1 VGHLNR
7 GKSLGHVRSTDWEV
21 GRRLGRAAC
30 SEERFS
36 WGKYDVKHRTQLL
49 KICLLSAT
57 IFTSVVFTLPALAQS
72 AAVEEA
78 DENAIVVTATRRS
91 TTIQDT
97 PINISAI
104 GSEQLQNLQVDDLK
118 DLGAITPGVTI
129 VDTGPRGAGN
139 IIARGL
145 TATSGGGSGAIGSYL
160 GDVPLYLDFKLIDIQ
175 RVEVLLGPQG
185 TLYGKG
191 TLGGA
196 IRYIPGRPDNEF
208 SYTARGRA
216 YTVAHSDNFG
226 YSGEATIN
234 VPLIKDVLSFR
245 SATGY
250 YSDPGFIDYTT
261 LLRTPGVSLAQPGPV
276 SNPLGTA
283 AQRAANFTR
292 AEDLNYERT
301 ISTRNQLGLN
311 VGDIKGY
318 FTYAYQQTKTG
329 GAQSTTAGIVGEGKY
344 ESAKRYREPGT
355 RGAHLYSAEI
365 EVPLFGIATLN
376 SATAWT
382 TQRSRTVGDVT
393 DLLLD
398 LDYGYELFP
407 AFSGYTTGT
416 SKTDQFN
423 QEIRIVST
431 HGGPINWVLGG
442 FYNNVR
448 ARSDGL
454 ETLPGYAAY
463 RNINRPD
470 NAEYVSFTNTRNAEK
485 AVFGEATLQAT
496 SKLQFTGGLRYFT
509 YDAFITGGSDTPLTA
524 SGRRRMPYPSLTIDP
539 SRIRSGSTNADGF
552 VWKANTSYK
561 FSSTLMAY
569 FTYSTGYR
577 IGGVNRVVPCIV
589 PIDTTQQNLCALP
602 DELSFD
608 PDKTKN
614 IELGMRGEFFD
625 RRLSATV
632 SIFQVKWDGIQLG
645 SSTFYGN
652 IGITANA
659 GAAKSQG
666 VDMSF
671 SARPTNRLTISGNY
685 SYLDA
690 KLTVDALGLISV
702 KRGSPQD
709 GLVKDGK
716 VDALAGDRLPGS
728 AKHTG
733 SLSATYTLPL
743 GSNELGLNW
752 TATYTGNRLTEVG
765 ARGGG
770 EKMPGFLLN
779 RASVMYRTDKFD
791 IGLYATNIFDVY
803 SITGVGQDLTRRYFV
818 NDGVVARYYTRTI
831 GQPRVIGI
839 ETRIK
844 Y

>member
-1 VGHLNR
+1 M
-7 GKSLGHVRSTDWEV
+7 
-21 GRRLGRAAC
+21 
-30 SEERFS
+30 
-36 WGKYDVKHRTQLL
+36 
-49 KICLLSAT
+49 SAT
-57 IFTSVVFTLPALAQS
+57 ILTGFALPSSAFAQS
-72 AAVEEA
+72 APVELD

-97 PINISAI
+97 PVNISAI
-104 GSEQLQNLQVDDLK
+104 TSEQMQTLQVDDLR

-129 VDTGPRGAGN
+129 VDTGPRSAGN

-145 TATSGGGSGAIGSYL
+145 TATSTGGSGAIGSYL
-160 GDVPLYLDFKLIDIQ
+160 GDIPLYLDFKLIDID

-196 IRYIPGRPDNEF
+196 IRYIPARPKNEF
-208 SYTARGRA
+208 SYSVRARA
-216 YTVAHSDNFG
+216 YTVAHADDFG
-226 YSGEATIN
+226 YSGEATVN
-234 VPLIKDVLSFR
+234 VPLIGDVLAFR
-245 SATGY
+245 TSTGY
-250 YSDPGFIDYTT
+250 YSDPGFIDYPY
-261 LLRTPGVSLAQPGPV
+261 LVRTPGVSLAQPGTTA
-276 SNPLGTA
+276 NPLGTA

-311 VGDIKGY
+311 VGDIKAY

-329 GAQSTTAGIVGEGKY
+329 GNQSTTAGIVGEGRY
-344 ESAKRYREPGT
+344 ESAKRYREPAT
-355 RGAHLYSAEI
+355 RNSHLYGVEV

-382 TQRSRTVGDVT
+382 VQRNRTVGDVT

-407 AFSGYTTGT
+407 AFSGFTTG
-416 SKTDQFN
+416 SVNTDQFN
-423 QEIRIVST
+423 QEVRLVSA
-431 HGGPINWVLGG
+431 HGGPLSWVLGG

-448 ARSDGL
+448 ARTDGL
-454 ETLPGYAAY
+454 ETLPGYAAF
-463 RNINRPD
+463 RGINRPD
-470 NAEYVSFTNTRNAEK
+470 NAEYVSFTNTRNTEK
-485 AVFGEATLQAT
+485 AVFGEATFEVT
-496 SKLQFTGGLRYFT
+496 PKLQVTGGLRYFT
-509 YDAFITGGSDTPLTA
+509 YDAFIIGGSDTPLTA
-524 SGRRRMPYPSLTIDP
+524 GGRRRMPFPSLTIDP
-539 SRIRSGSTNADGF
+539 SRVRSGSTKDDGF

-561 FSSTLMAY
+561 FTPELMAY

-577 IGGVNRVVPCIV
+577 IGGVNRVVPCII

-602 DELSFD
+602 DELQYD
-608 PDKTKN
+608 PDKTRN
-614 IELGMRGEFFD
+614 FELGMRGEFLD
-625 RRLSATV
+625 RRLSATI
-632 SIFQVKWDGIQLG
+632 SIFQVDWKGIQLG

-666 VDMSF
+666 VDFSF

-690 KLTVDALGLISV
+690 KLTVDAPGLISV

-733 SLSATYTLPL
+733 SLSANYTLPL
-743 GSNELGLNW
+743 GNNELGLNW
-752 TATYTGNRLTEVG
+752 TASYTGNRLTEPG

-770 EKMPGFLLN
+770 EKMPSFLLN
-779 RASVMYRTDKFD
+779 RASVMYRTDRFD

-803 SITGVGQDLTRRYFV
+803 AITGVGQDLTRRNFV